1 MKTTIKIFALL
12 ALAALLLNSCSKRES
27 EILKKH
33 KVEFSPVKSS
43 GGILSPSPNPALDK
57 NYYVTAQIDG
67 KEIKSG
73 DEVEEGREI
82 VFTAY
87 AGIAPRM
94 TLEKWEVTGANPP
107 SGTPP
112 TITIKVKGPLKVVGV
127 FKKMFLKP

>member
-12 ALAALLLNSCSKRES
+12 ALAALLLSSCSKRDD

-33 KVEFSPVKSS
+33 KVEFTPVKPSRT
-43 GGILSPSPNPALDK
+43 ILPPSPALDK
-57 NYYVTAQIDG
+57 SFYVTAKIDG

-73 DEVEEGREI
+73 DEVEEDKEI

-87 AGIAPRM
+87 AGTASLM
-94 TLEKWEVTGANPP
+94 KLDKWEVTGGDAPAGAP
-107 SGTPP
+107 E

-127 FKKMFLKP
+127 FKKKILTSKH